1 MRTLRLISTVVL
13 FLWLVAVSTIVFGE
27 HNVSAATNNAYA
39 YDETQQV
46 TVEGNIVELRDF
58 KCPVTGTEGSHIT
71 VKGSGDP
78 IEVHLAPVKFL
89 KEYEIVLHQGD
100 SVKVVGSKIAF
111 EGKPALLAKTVTVGS
126 ETFTFRDPKGKP
138 IW

>member
-1 MRTLRLISTVVL
+1 MKTLRLISTAVL
-13 FLWLVAVSTIVFGE
+13 LTWLAAVSSIVLAQHRISSPSHE
-27 HNVSAATNNAYA
+27 AYP

-46 TVEGNIVELRDF
+46 TIEGKITELSDF
-58 KCPVTGTEGSHIT
+58 KCPVTGTQGSHIT

-78 IEVHLAPVKFL
+78 IQVHLAPVQFL

-100 SVKVVGSKIAF
+100 SVKVVGSKF
-111 EGKPALLAKTVTVGS
+111 TYEGKPALLAKTVTVGN